1 VLACFDVQCFQA
13 QSFCVFIFVCLFVYL
28 FICLCVRTR
37 TDLNLTFAFL
47 YSHPRWLPSG
57 HLGTWRD
64 FNQNVVLPM
73 TKGSQPNSSNDEIAT
88 RARKQEALNE
98 AMAPIS
104 LRRTKE
110 LLKDQLPTKRDM
122 VVFCL
127 PTVMQRECYNNMLD
141 SDDAQVLL
149 QRNDPCDHKPPW
161 VLARRHK
168 YEPNAATLGLLVV
181 KLKRILCS
189 DVLRRMSVG
198 AERPCACARTRQS
211 DVEPL
216 CSVGAARPCACVR
229 TLYSRHPS
237 VRC

>member
-1 VLACFDVQCFQA
+1 V
-13 QSFCVFIFVCLFVYL
+13 CVCVCVCVY
-28 FICLCVRTR
+28 
-37 TDLNLTFAFL
+37 TDLMLTDACL
-47 YSHPRWLPSG
+47 DSHPQWLPSG
-57 HLGTWRD
+57 HLGTWRE
-64 FNQNVVLPM
+64 FNQNVVLPI
-73 TKGSQPNSSNDEIAT
+73 TKGSQPDSSNDEIAT

-149 QRNDPCDHKPPW
+149 QRDDPCDHKPPW

-181 KLKRILCS
+181 KLTRILCS

-198 AERPCACARTRQS
+198 AT
-211 DVEPL
+211 
-216 CSVGAARPCACVR
+216 RPCACVR